1 MSYNEE
7 TSKGYNSKIC
17 SREGIRMFNDLE
29 APGCSRA
36 LGNIVGLRVLDLGCG
51 SGRYTRWLKTS
62 QHAGEVIGVDM
73 SEHMIEEVNSN
84 NNVHTIPHWA
94 KCWQQ
99 VDRTCNIS

>member
-7 TSKGYNSKIC
+7 TSKGYNSKIK
-17 SREGIRMFNDLE
+17 SRNRIFNDVE
-29 APGCSRA
+29 APCSSA

-73 SEHMIEEVNSN
+73 SEHMIEEVNAN
-84 NNVHTIPHWA
+84 NIKLNQIYLL
-94 KCWQQ
+94 
-99 VDRTCNIS
+99 

>member
-7 TSKGYNSKIC
+7 TSKGYNLYLKYEIC
-17 SREGIRMFNDLE
+17 NGGGISMFNNVE
-29 APGCSRA
+29 APSCSRA

-84 NNVHTIPHWA
+84 NNTRPL
-94 KCWQQ
+94 Q
-99 VDRTCNIS
+99 